1 MLRVEAPL
9 ASRGEGVVPELE
21 LDADEEEA
29 CFIIVTWPAPEC
41 SRSSSSSPAMRL
53 LLTSMHKLLGTALP
67 VVSGGGGVGRVEREF
82 TVRGCEWASSIPYIR
97 K

>member
-29 CFIIVTWPAPEC
+29 
-41 SRSSSSSPAMRL
+41 
-53 LLTSMHKLLGTALP
+53 
-67 VVSGGGGVGRVEREF
+67 
-82 TVRGCEWASSIPYIR
+82 
-97 K
+97 